1 MMDRATVRPGT
12 VPAAEATMRPAEVLT
27 RATRYLDAH
36 DVDEPRRTAE
46 ILMAHVLHTDRA
58 GLYSRAEG
66 LDSAEARAFGRAL
79 CRRCAGSP
87 LQHVTGEQPFRSI
100 TLRVR
105 PGVFIPRPETELVVD
120 VALEVIE
127 GIASPVV
134 IDIGTGTGAVALSVK
149 AERPD
154 ARVFATDLSSE
165 AVALARENADELGLD
180 VAVLEGDGLEPLP
193 SGLRASVV
201 VSNPPYV
208 SVEEH
213 ATLPPEVRADPEDA
227 LIGGTELHARL
238 AAEVP
243 SLLARGG
250 WVVLEIGSRQGLEV
264 AELLREAFDD
274 VEVLQDLAGRDR
286 VVRGRLR

>member
-1 MMDRATVRPGT
+1 
-12 VPAAEATMRPAEVLT
+12 MRPAEVLA

-46 ILMAHVLHTDRA
+46 ILMEHVLHTDRA

-66 LDSAEARAFGRAL
+66 LDTAEARAFGRAL

-87 LQHVTGEQPFRSI
+87 LQHLTGEQPFRSI

-105 PGVFIPRPETELVVD
+105 PGVFVPRPETEIVVD
-120 VALEVIE
+120 AALEVIE
-127 GIASPVV
+127 GVASPVV
-134 IDIGTGTGAVALSVK
+134 IDVGTGTGAIALSVK

-154 ARVFATDLSSE
+154 ARVLATDLSSE
-165 AVALARENADELGLD
+165 AVALARENADALGLD
-180 VAVLEGDGLEPLP
+180 VRVLQGDGLEWLP
-193 SGLRASVV
+193 SGVRASTV

-208 SVEEH
+208 TSEEYG
-213 ATLPPEVRADPEDA
+213 ALPREVRADPEGA
-227 LIGGTELHARL
+227 LVGGTELHARL
-238 AAEVP
+238 AAEAP
-243 SLLARGG
+243 SRLAPGG
-250 WVVLEIGSRQGLEV
+250 WLVLEIGSTQGAEV
-264 AELLREAFDD
+264 AELLRGAFDG

>member
-1 MMDRATVRPGT
+1 
-12 VPAAEATMRPAEVLT
+12 MRPAEVLA

-46 ILMAHVLHTDRA
+46 ILMEHVLHTDRA

-66 LDSAEARAFGRAL
+66 LDTGEARAFGRAL

-87 LQHVTGEQPFRSI
+87 LQHVTGDQPFRSI

-105 PGVFIPRPETELVVD
+105 PGVFIPRPETEIVVD
-120 VALEVIE
+120 AALEAIE
-127 GIASPVV
+127 GVASPVV
-134 IDIGTGTGAVALSVK
+134 VDVGTGTGAIALSVK
-149 AERPD
+149 AERPN
-154 ARVFATDLSSE
+154 ARVFATDVSEE
-165 AVALARENADELGLD
+165 AVALARENADALGLG
-180 VAVLEGDGLEPLP
+180 VRVLQGDALEPFP
-193 SGLRASVV
+193 SDARASVI

-208 SVEEH
+208 TFDEYG
-213 ATLPPEVRADPEDA
+213 ALPPEVRADPEGA
-227 LIGGTELHARL
+227 LVGGTELHARL
-238 AAEVP
+238 AAESP
-243 SLLARGG
+243 SRLARGG
-250 WVVLEIGSRQGLEV
+250 WLVLEIGSTQGAEV

>member
-1 MMDRATVRPGT
+1 M
-12 VPAAEATMRPAEVLT
+12 VPAAEAPMRPAEVLA

-46 ILMAHVLHTDRA
+46 ILMEHVLHTDRA

-66 LDSAEARAFGRAL
+66 LDPAEARAFGRAL

-105 PGVFIPRPETELVVD
+105 PGVFIPRPETEIVVD
-120 VALEVIE
+120 AVLEVIE
-127 GIASPVV
+127 GVASPVV
-134 IDIGTGTGAVALSVK
+134 IDVGTGTGAIALSVK
-149 AERPD
+149 AERRD
-154 ARVFATDLSSE
+154 ARVFATDVSAE
-165 AVALARENADELGLD
+165 AVALARENADALGLD
-180 VAVLEGDGLEPLP
+180 VTVLERDGLEPLP
-193 SGLRASVV
+193 SGVRASVV

-208 SVEEH
+208 TAEEH
-213 ATLPPEVRADPEDA
+213 VMLPPEVRADPEGA
-227 LIGGTELHARL
+227 LVGGTELHARL
-238 AAEVP
+238 AAEGA
-243 SLLARGG
+243 SRLARGG
-250 WVVLEIGSRQGLEV
+250 WLVLEIGSTQGAEV
-264 AELLREAFDD
+264 AELLREAFHD